1 MEKRKALG
9 KGLQALIPNIK
20 PDVETAISSGAGA
33 EKGEYHIVYLGIS
46 DIRPGPYQPR
56 SDFNR
61 EKMQELVSSIKEKGV
76 VQPILVRKTDL
87 GYEVIAGE
95 RRLRAV
101 KSLGIKKIPAIVKE
115 VDDVNAIELGLIEN
129 IQREDLNPIEE
140 ARAYERLSNN
150 FGFTQGQIAQAV
162 GKDRTSVTNTLR
174 LLNLPA
180 KIQKF
185 VLDDLLTM
193 GHARALLSVT
203 DPYRQMKICKRIIKK
218 GLSVREA
225 EQLVRP
231 PIPSRRSSVYR
242 AVDPHIRAT
251 EEELQQTLGTR
262 VRIHHGKKRGRV
274 IIEYFSIADLERIIG
289 IIKR

>member
-9 KGLQALIPNIK
+9 RGLQALIPDIK
-20 PDVETAISSGAGA
+20 SDIKTTISSKVGT
-33 EKGEYHIVYLGIS
+33 EKEEYIAYLDIS
-46 DIRPGPYQPR
+46 DIKPGPYQPR
-56 SDFNR
+56 SDFNQ
-61 EKMQELVSSIKEKGV
+61 EKMEELASSIREKGV
-76 VQPILVRKTDL
+76 VQPILVRKIDS

-101 KSLGIKKIPAIVKE
+101 KSLGVEKIPAIVKE
-115 VDDVNAIELGLIEN
+115 VDDANAIELALIEN

-150 FGFTQGQIAQAV
+150 FGFTQEQIAQAV
-162 GKDRTSVTNTLR
+162 GKDRTTVTNILR

-185 VLDDLLTM
+185 ILDDLLTM

-203 DPYRQMKICKRIIKK
+203 DPYRQMKICERIIKK

-231 PIPSRRSSVYR
+231 SAPSRRSSVYR
-242 AVDPHIRAT
+242 TANPHIKAT
-251 EEELQQTLGTR
+251 EEELQRVLGTR
-262 VRIHHGKKRGRV
+262 VRIYHGKKRGKV
-274 IIEYFSIADLERIIG
+274 IIEYFSLDDLERIIG